1 MSKKSFIIPTIF
13 AVGIGIGIF
22 LMRYINSGTNY
33 RIANISNSDTQ
44 LINNVL
50 SLIDNDY
57 VDTVNL
63 KQLQV
68 KAIEKVLETLDPH
81 SEYIPAEMFN
91 EINDPLL
98 GSFEGIGISFRIEK
112 DTVMVVSVIKGG
124 PSERIGLKAGDRIVA
139 VDDSIVAG
147 VKINNNKI
155 MRKLK
160 GPKGTNVNVRIKRRD
175 VPELIDFT
183 IKRDVIPTFSVDASF
198 MLDKEIGYVKMSKF
212 AATTHKEFVSAAQK
226 LLKEGMKHLVID
238 LRDNGGGFLSAAV
251 DIADEILPKGSL
263 IVYTDGKHRDRQY
276 IFARKTGLLEDTEIT
291 VLIDEGSASASEIL
305 AGAIQ
310 DNDRG
315 TIMGRRSFGKGLVQ
329 EQMMLPDGDALRL
342 TVAHYYTPTG
352 RCIQKPYDGDMEKY
366 ILEAYDRYNTG
377 EMFSVD
383 SVKHTDTLKFV
394 TPQGKIVYGGGGIT
408 PDIYIPL
415 VNDSLKYYFN
425 RVSNAGIVFKNAA
438 EYADNN
444 RNALAAAG
452 FDHFKKSF
460 RLTNDIF
467 DKIIMD
473 AEEKGIKGND
483 EEKNIMR
490 TAAAPIIKA
499 YVAREIFDEEAFYR
513 LYTEND
519 ETVKTCLREIKKITQ

>member
-1 MSKKSFIIPTIF
+1 MSKKSFIVPTIF
-13 AVGIGIGIF
+13 AVGIVVGIF
-22 LMRYINSGTNY
+22 LMRYISGGQKLQIT
-33 RIANISNSDTQ
+33 RVSNSDTQ
-44 LINNVL
+44 LVSSVL

-57 VDTVNL
+57 VDTVDL
-63 KQLQV
+63 KKLQV
-68 KAIEKVLETLDPH
+68 KAIEKVLESLDPH
-81 SEYIPAEMFN
+81 SEFIPAEMFN
-91 EINDPLL
+91 EVNDPLL

-147 VKINNNKI
+147 VKIDNNKI

-160 GPKGTNVNVRIKRRD
+160 GPKGTDVSIKIKRRD
-175 VPELIDFT
+175 VPELLDFT

-198 MLDKEIGYVKMSKF
+198 MLDEKIGYVKISKF
-212 AATTHKEFVSAAQK
+212 AATTHKEFVDAAEK
-226 LLKEGMKHLVID
+226 LLKDGMRHLVID

-263 IVYTDGKHRDRQY
+263 IVYTDGTHRDRQY
-276 IFARKTGLLEDTEIT
+276 IFAKKNGLLEDTEIT

-305 AGAIQ
+305 SGAIQ

-366 ILEAYDRYNTG
+366 ILEAYDRYYTG
-377 EMFSVD
+377 EMFSID
-383 SVKHTDTLKFV
+383 SLKHTDTLKFV
-394 TPQGKIVYGGGGIT
+394 TPKGKIVYGGGGIT
-408 PDIYIPL
+408 PDVYIPL

-425 RVSNAGIVFKNAA
+425 RVSNAGIIFRNAA
-438 EYADNN
+438 EYADDN
-444 RNALAAAG
+444 RDALAAAG
-452 FDHFKKSF
+452 FDGFRKSF
-460 RLTNDIF
+460 RLKQGFF
-467 DKIIMD
+467 DKIISD
-473 AEEKGIKGND
+473 AAEKGIKGN
-483 EEKNIMR
+483 EEERKVMR
-490 TAAAPIIKA
+490 TAATPIVKA
-499 YVAREIFDEEAFYR
+499 YVAREIFGDEAFYQ
-513 LYTEND
+513 LYVEND
-519 ETVKTCLREIKKITQ
+519 ETVKACLEKVSKE